1 MMINMWAKAVQDASF
16 TPRGKTFE
24 KLLTGYCDG
33 WGEKKK
39 KKKANLAGFKPI
51 FALLIVFKF
60 QQHNEH
66 VPFPHA
72 ALS

>member
-1 MMINMWAKAVQDASF
+1 MPASR
-16 TPRGKTFE
+16 PEER
-24 KLLTGYCDG
+24 LLRNYLLDTVMDG
-33 WGEKKK
+33 ERKKK

>member
-1 MMINMWAKAVQDASF
+1 MMINMWAKAVRDASF

-33 WGEKKK
+33 KKK
-39 KKKANLAGFKPI
+39 KKNLAGFKPI

-60 QQHNEH
+60 LQHNEH
-66 VPFPHA
+66 IPFPHP

>member
-1 MMINMWAKAVQDASF
+1 MPASR
-16 TPRGKTFE
+16 PEEG
-24 KLLTGYCDG
+24 LLRNYLLDTVMDG
-33 WGEKKK
+33 E